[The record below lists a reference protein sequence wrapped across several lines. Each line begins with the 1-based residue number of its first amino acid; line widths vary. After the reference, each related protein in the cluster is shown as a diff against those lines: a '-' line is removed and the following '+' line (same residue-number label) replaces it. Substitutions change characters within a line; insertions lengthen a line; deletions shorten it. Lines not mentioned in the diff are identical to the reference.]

1 MEVIKD
7 TKDLKPLAGG
17 GSGAGQPPK
26 RPSTVGDA
34 DLPGDPMDYVTR
46 IGRNDHFAAGMD
58 HGRGGGPGP
67 YYDFDYGAPQKG
79 TKALQAQIGRAFDP
93 KRAFKPMP
101 QVPDYSGHDYKE
113 GPRKPPTKK
122 KV

>member
-7 TKDLKPLAGG
+7 PKPLAGG
-17 GSGAGQPPK
+17 GGAGQPPK
-26 RPSTVGDA
+26 RPRTVNDA
-34 DLPGDPMDYVTR
+34 DLPNDPMDYVTR

-79 TKALQAQIGRAFDP
+79 TKALQAQFGQAFDP